1 MFDDAVAIVDPN
13 QDQELLAL
21 DEALTSLSA
30 VDPGSSQ
37 LVELR
42 FVGGLSVR
50 EAAEV
55 LDVSEA
61 TIKRWRKT
69 AKIWLR
75 HELNNVE
82 STSPS

>member
-1 MFDDAVAIVDPN
+1 MFYDGIAILDPN
-13 QDQELLAL
+13 QGRELLAL

-30 VDPGSSQ
+30 VDPGLSR

-42 FVGGLSVR
+42 FVGGLSVP

-55 LDVSEA
+55 LDVSPA
-61 TIKRWRKT
+61 TIKRWWQT

-75 HELNNVE
+75 HELKRK
-82 STSPS
+82 